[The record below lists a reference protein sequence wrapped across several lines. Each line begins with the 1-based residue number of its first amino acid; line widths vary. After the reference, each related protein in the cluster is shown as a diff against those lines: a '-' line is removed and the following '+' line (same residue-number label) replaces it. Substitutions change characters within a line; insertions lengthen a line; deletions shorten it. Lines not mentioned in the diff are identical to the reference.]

1 MALSKLNNDSFG
13 DTAVH
18 GRRNLVINGAAS
30 VNQRGDSTGITAEG
44 YYGPDRWYY
53 KTEGEET
60 VSISQASDGPD
71 GFANSYKV
79 EVTTTDGTIAADD
92 YARVETRFEG
102 QDLQQLKYGTSGA
115 ESITLSFYVKSS
127 VTGTYA
133 AAFYSA
139 DGVRAIG
146 STYTISSANTW
157 EYKTLTF
164 AGDTG
169 GTINDDNTEALRVWF
184 VLSAGSNFT
193 SSDNTSWGAY
203 SASKVAYGHTANV
216 IGTSSATWQITGVQL
231 EVSDKATPFEHRS
244 YGEELSLCQRY
255 FQSITTAD
263 HQVIRGATG
272 TTYSAAHLQST
283 FHLPAPM
290 RVAPTL
296 TNAAGGSTCTAD
308 GRNTGYSN
316 VANYELTPQSAGA
329 EGYRWYYSA
338 SSNGSSSLPT
348 SVAFLILSD
357 NVYADAEL

>member
-1 MALSKLNNDSFG
+1 VALSKLNNDSFD

-18 GRRNLVINGAAS
+18 GRRNLVINGSAS
-30 VNQRGDSTGITAEG
+30 VNQRGNSTGVTADG

-133 AAFYSA
+133 VAFYSA

-203 SASKVAYGHTANV
+203 SAGKVAYGHTANV

-231 EVSDKATPFEHRS
+231 EVGDKATPFEHRS
-244 YGEELSLCQRY
+244 YGEELGLCQRY
-255 FQSITTAD
+255 FWRSTGGNFNAVASGNNRSSTLARVFLPNPQIMRAAPTISISGTMRGSSGGGNLDITTIDEVWA
-263 HQVIRGATG
+263 G
-272 TTYSAAHLQST
+272 SNSSMMSLQ
-283 FHLPAPM
+283 
-290 RVAPTL
+290 
-296 TNAAGGSTCTAD
+296 
-308 GRNTGYSN
+308 
-316 VANYELTPQSAGA
+316 
-329 EGYRWYYSA
+329 
-338 SSNGSSSLPT
+338 SSSLT
-348 SVAFLILSD
+348 GGYGFILHHVNNSSNYIQGD
-357 NVYADAEL
+357 SEL

>member
-18 GRRNLVINGAAS
+18 GRRNLIINGAAN
-30 VNQRGDSTGITAEG
+30 VNQRGDSTGVTADG

-133 AAFYSA
+133 VAFYSA

-203 SASKVAYGHTANV
+203 SDSKVAYGHTANV

-231 EVSDKATPFEHRS
+231 EVGDKATPFEHRS
-244 YGEELSLCQRY
+244 FGEEMTLCERY
-255 FQSITTAD
+255 FQRFVAAQNYTA
-263 HQVIRGATG
+263 
-272 TTYSAAHLQST
+272 
-283 FHLPAPM
+283 F
-290 RVAPTL
+290 
-296 TNAAGGSTCTAD
+296 
-308 GRNTGYSN
+308 
-316 VANYELTPQSAGA
+316 
-329 EGYRWYYSA
+329 
-338 SSNGSSSLPT
+338 
-348 SVAFLILSD
+348 SVAFSSGASTAKGHLKFNGKMRSSPTITQSNTGFNYGPQVAFSSFNTLYTGKDLSWID
-357 NVYADAEL
+357 MNIGSVGSAGQIGNWNANNNAAAYVQMDAEL